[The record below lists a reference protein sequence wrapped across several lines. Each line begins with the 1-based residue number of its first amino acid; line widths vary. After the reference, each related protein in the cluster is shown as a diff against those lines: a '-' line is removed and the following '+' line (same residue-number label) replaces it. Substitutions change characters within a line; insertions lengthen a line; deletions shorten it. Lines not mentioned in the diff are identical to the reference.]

1 MHKLN
6 IHEWAEETR
15 AILERARQALLESQQ
30 LEVRALAQQLPEH
43 GDREE
48 KPVSLAFAGQYSAGK
63 STILKALTG
72 RDDIATGAGITTERT
87 EILEWDGVEVVDT
100 PGIHSG
106 LRPDHDLLSYEAIS
120 KADLLVFVITNE
132 LFDSHIGNHF
142 RKLAIDREKGHETIL
157 VINKMR
163 RTGNTPQAREV
174 ITEDLRKHLAP
185 FSPEELRITFTDA
198 LSALDA
204 AQEKEPEIAEML
216 QREANIGG
224 LVRNLND
231 LVAEKGLNSRQ
242 TTTLYAIDQAM
253 QDAIVAEPTGDP
265 DVDSL
270 IMIYKQNIRA
280 MEESR
285 SRLQQAVNNA
295 IDLTVQQV
303 RLAGSNCAENIHPET
318 TQEQWEKAYEET
330 DGKIESL
337 WAGLVEQIERECAE
351 IVPSLSDRLEELH
364 GSHRFQSVLQNLGNR
379 STGHDADRILGIAR
393 DTAKHLSELS
403 RWASVNKSAIQ
414 SGATGLARFSGS
426 TAHNAVLRIGGMM
439 GHSFRPWG
447 AVKIARGI
455 GNAGNVLAGAGLAIG
470 IYLQIKTD
478 QEEEKRGEEDRRAR
492 QEIRSHY
499 SDVAEQVR
507 TEAQAAAEEVIN
519 EMLIKPMEDLREYAD
534 DLNHAKQEQDRHI
547 EILSGVSGQAR
558 ALISRVHGTAEPD
571 GA

>member
-1 MHKLN
+1 MPTGSPGVEKMLG
-6 IHEWAEETR
+6 
-15 AILERARQALLESQQ
+15 SG
-30 LEVRALAQQLPEH
+30 EVRALVQHLPEH

-87 EILEWDGVEVVDT
+87 QILEWDGVEVVDT
-100 PGIHSG
+100 PGIHTD
-106 LRPDHDLLSYEAIS
+106 LRPDHDFLSYEAIS

-174 ITEDLRKHLAP
+174 ITEDLRTHLAP

-216 QREANIGG
+216 QREANIGE

-231 LVAEKGLNSRQ
+231 AVAEKGLNARQ
-242 TTTLYAIDQAM
+242 TTPLYAIDQAM
-253 QDAIVAEPTGDP
+253 QDAIEAEPIRDP
-265 DVDSL
+265 DVDTL
-270 IMIYKQNIRA
+270 IIIYKQNIRA

-303 RLAGSNCAENIHPET
+303 RLAGSNCAENIPPEM
-318 TQEQWEKAYEET
+318 TQEQWEKAVEET

-337 WAGLVEQIERECAE
+337 YAGLVEQIERECAE

-364 GSHRFQSVLQNLGNR
+364 SSHRFQSVLQNLGNR
-379 STGHDADRILGIAR
+379 STGRDADRILSIAR

-439 GHSFRPWG
+439 GHSFRPWD

-455 GNAGNVLAGAGLAIG
+455 GNAGNVLAVAGLAIG
-470 IYLQIKTD
+470 IYLQVKTD
-478 QEEEKRGEEDRRAR
+478 QEEENRGEEARKAR
-492 QEIRSHY
+492 QEIRSLY

-507 TEAQAAAEEVIN
+507 AKAEATAGEIIS
-519 EMLIKPMEDLREYAD
+519 EMLSKPMEDLREYAD
-534 DLNHAKQEQDRHI
+534 DLNHARQEQNRHI
-547 EILSGVSGQAR
+547 ESLSGVSGQAR
-558 ALISRVHGTAEPD
+558 ALIARIHGD
-571 GA
+571 